1 MDKTTFGVIV
11 GTRGFFNPELAKQ
24 GRKEVISV
32 MEEMGFE
39 YLILSEEDTRFGV
52 VETVDDAKKCARL
65 FRDNYEKIDG
75 VIVSLPN
82 FGDEIGVVAT
92 LDIAK
97 LDVPVLV
104 QASDDDLEK
113 MDADNRRDSFCGKL
127 SVCNNLYQYKIPFT
141 NTSLHTYAINSKNF
155 REDLDYFSRVCRVV
169 KGIKTARLAQLGT
182 RPAPFQT
189 VRYSEKLLQ
198 DCGIT
203 VIPVD
208 LSEIIA
214 SANSFKDTD
223 GALKT
228 RIEDIR
234 KYGCIAPDIKEERI
248 AKSAK
253 LSLAVERFIS
263 ENGCV
268 AGAMQCWTSIEE
280 NYGCAACLPMSMLGD
295 KGVPMA
301 CETDIT
307 GALAMYSLYLAS
319 GEPSGYL
326 DWNNNFGNDRDKCIN
341 FHCSNFPK
349 RFIAKEFE
357 ISNLDILGKAIGYE
371 KCFGA
376 CKANIAAGE
385 MTFAK
390 ISTDDSWGVI
400 KSYFGEGQFTDD
412 YIESAGGRVVCKIDN
427 LQGLMDYLCN
437 NGFEHHVAMNRS
449 RVAAILN
456 EAFNKYMGWETYW
469 HK

>member
-1 MDKTTFGVIV
+1 MKKITFGLIV

-24 GRKEVISV
+24 GRKDIISV
-32 MEEMGFE
+32 LQDMGFD
-39 YLILSEEDTRFGV
+39 YVVLSENDTKFGV
-52 VETVDDAKKCARL
+52 VETVDDAKKCAKL

-82 FGDEIGVVAT
+82 FGDEIGVVVT

-104 QASDDDLEK
+104 QASDDDLDK
-113 MDADNRRDSFCGKL
+113 MSADDRRDSFCGKL

-141 NTSLHTYAINSKNF
+141 NTSIHTYPVNSENF
-155 REDLDYFSRVCRVV
+155 RQDIDYFSRVCRVV
-169 KGIKTARLAQLGT
+169 KGLKTARLAQIGT
-182 RPAPFQT
+182 RPAAFQT

-203 VIPVD
+203 IIPVD
-208 LSEIIA
+208 LSEIISA
-214 SANSFKDTD
+214 ANSIKNDNLS
-223 GALKT
+223 LKEK
-228 RIEDIR
+228 IEEI
-234 KYGCIAPDIKEERI
+234 KNYGCIPKDIKEENI
-248 AKSAK
+248 LKSAK
-253 LSLAVERFIS
+253 LGLTVEKFMA
-263 ENGCV
+263 ENNCV
-268 AGAMQCWTSIEE
+268 AGAMQCWTSIEQ
-280 NYGCAACLPMSMLGD
+280 NYGCAACLPMSILGD
-295 KGVPMA
+295 KGFPMA

-326 DWNNNFGNDRDKCIN
+326 DWNNNFGDDRNKCIN

-349 RFIAKEFE
+349 RFIAREFE
-357 ISNLDILGKAIGYE
+357 VSNLDILGKALGYDR
-371 KCFGA
+371 CFGA

-390 ISTDDSWGVI
+390 ISTDDSFGLI
-400 KSYFGEGQFTDD
+400 KSYFGEGEFTDD
-412 YIESAGGRVVCKIDN
+412 YIESVGGRVVCKIDN
-427 LQGLMDYLCN
+427 LQKLMNYLCI

-449 RVAAILN
+449 KVAAVLN
-456 EAFNKYMGWETYW
+456 EAFEKYMGWETYW